1 MNTPP
6 RMHAA
11 FIRRQGGV
19 EEIEYG
25 ELPLRRPGPTDVLVR
40 MLASAVN
47 HVDLHVRSG
56 AYPTHTPFPFVIG
69 RDLVGV
75 VAETGAG
82 VDAFRP
88 GDRVWTN
95 SLGHH
100 GRQGAFAEYAV
111 VGDERLY
118 PLPEGADTEQAAAL
132 LHAAG
137 TAWLGLVREA
147 ALRAGETILVE
158 GAGGAVGSA
167 ITQMA
172 SRMGAR
178 VIATASPADEAW
190 VRSCG
195 AERVLDYHQPD
206 RYAQVR
212 AVAPEGIDVWWDNSG
227 RNDFA
232 QCLPLMAMGGRV
244 VVMSGLRSNSPVLP
258 VGALYTRDIRL
269 HGFAISNASTGDLA
283 AAARAINRLL
293 AAGQL
298 RARVGARFRLA
309 DAAEAHAAL
318 AAGKLA
324 GRIVVVP

>member
-11 FIRRQGGV
+11 FIRRTGGV

-25 ELPLRRPGPTDVLVR
+25 ELPVPRPGSTDVLVR

-56 AYPTHTPFPFVIG
+56 AYPTHTPFPFIIG
-69 RDLVGV
+69 RDLVAEV
-75 VAETGAG
+75 VETGAG
-82 VDAFRP
+82 VSTFAP
-88 GDRVWTN
+88 GERVWCN

-111 VGDERLY
+111 VGCERLY
-118 PLPEGADTEQAAAL
+118 PLPAGANVEQAAAL
-132 LHAAG
+132 LHAAA

-147 ALRAGETILVE
+147 ALQAGETILVE

-167 ITQMA
+167 VTQLA

-195 AERVLDYHQPD
+195 AEQVLDYHRPD
-206 RYAQVR
+206 RHAQVR
-212 AVAPEGIDVWWDNSG
+212 AAAPEGIDVWWDNSG
-227 RNDFA
+227 HNDFS
-232 QCLPLMAMGGRV
+232 QCLPLMALGGRV
-244 VVMSGLRSNSPVLP
+244 VVMSGLRGSSPVLP

-269 HGFAISNASTGDLA
+269 HGFAISNASTADLA
-283 AAARAINRLL
+283 AAARAINHLL

-298 RARVGARFRLA
+298 RARIGARFRLA
-309 DAAEAHAAL
+309 DAARAHAAL
-318 AAGKLA
+318 AEGQVT

>member
-1 MNTPP
+1 MNTPSS
-6 RMHAA
+6 MHAA
-11 FIRRQGGV
+11 FIRRTGGV

-25 ELPLRRPGPTDVLVR
+25 ALPLPRPGPTDVLVR

-56 AYPTHTPFPFVIG
+56 AYSTHTPFPFVIG

-75 VAETGAG
+75 VAEAGAG
-82 VDAFRP
+82 VDAFKP
-88 GDRVWTN
+88 GDRVWAN

-111 VGDERLY
+111 VGSERLY
-118 PLPEGADTEQAAAL
+118 PLPEGANVEQAAAL

-147 ALRAGETILVE
+147 TLQAGETIFVE
-158 GAGGAVGSA
+158 GAGGAIGSA

-178 VIATASPADEAW
+178 VIATASPADAAW

-195 AERVLDYHQPD
+195 AERVLDYRRPD
-206 RYAQVR
+206 RHAQVR
-212 AVAPEGIDVWWDNSG
+212 AAAPEGVDVWWDNSG
-227 RNDFA
+227 HNDFA

-244 VVMSGLRSNSPVLP
+244 VVMSGLGASSPVLP

-298 RARVGARFRLA
+298 RARIGARFRLA
-309 DAAEAHAAL
+309 DAAKAHAAM
-318 AAGKLA
+318 AAGKTG